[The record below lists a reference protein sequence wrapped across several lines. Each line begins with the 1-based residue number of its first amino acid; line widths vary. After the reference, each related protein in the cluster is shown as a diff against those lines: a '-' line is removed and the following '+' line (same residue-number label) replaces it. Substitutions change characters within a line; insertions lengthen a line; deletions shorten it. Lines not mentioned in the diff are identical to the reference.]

1 MGKAEIKRYYLRS
14 LKIVRQSSYFKEHS
28 EKIFRSHMV
37 NTFIG
42 AE

>member
-1 MGKAEIKRYYLRS
+1 MGKDEIKRDYLRS
-14 LKIVRQSSYFKEHS
+14 PKIVRQSSYFKEHS
-28 EKIFRSHMV
+28 EKLFRSHMV